1 MGDET
6 EAPQESCWTYRYLL
20 QTLGSLLPFP
30 CGRDCGWVSSPLE
43 CHIDTLPHLICPRHG
58 TPGRRGR
65 WAVASTWSLSTTATF
80 PPPFIP
86 LPGAVRPPGATKLQW
101 KADPG
106 VPIQGLPIP
115 PQVPSA
121 SPPKPHYHFWYP
133 FSSLIQKWRERS
145 WAPGLDSL
153 ITSVWC
159 VRTPTSPLSL
169 IPHRGRNVDTSADSA
184 SREGAW

>member
-1 MGDET
+1 MGV
-6 EAPQESCWTYRYLL
+6 
-20 QTLGSLLPFP
+20 FP
-30 CGRDCGWVSSPLE
+30 LTVE

-58 TPGRRGR
+58 SPGGRGR

-80 PPPFIP
+80 PPPFMP

-106 VPIQGLPIP
+106 VPIQGLPTP

-145 WAPGLDSL
+145 WAPGLDQTLAPPDHQRVVCQNTNLAFLPDSSQVKDWRYLRRLSEQRGSL
-153 ITSVWC
+153 VN
-159 VRTPTSPLSL
+159 LSERL
-169 IPHRGRNVDTSADSA
+169 KVNLCSS
-184 SREGAW
+184 